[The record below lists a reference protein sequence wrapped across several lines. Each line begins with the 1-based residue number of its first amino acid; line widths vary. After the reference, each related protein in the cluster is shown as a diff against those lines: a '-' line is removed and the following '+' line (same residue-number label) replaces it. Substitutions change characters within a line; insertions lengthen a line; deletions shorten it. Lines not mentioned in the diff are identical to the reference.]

1 MERDTELL
9 STLQPNQCQNASQK
23 FYAGSALFRGMAG
36 WGHVP
41 ITMSPSRAKVEIT
54 KELVRIPH
62 NGLLNQALRR
72 TGRS

>member
-1 MERDTELL
+1 L
-9 STLQPNQCQNASQK
+9 
-23 FYAGSALFRGMAG
+23 YAGSALFRGMAG